1 MADLDF
7 INFNAEQLN
16 REELEKLIEHHNR
29 QYWEPGEPEIPDVR
43 YDELLR
49 ALRRIDPGNA
59 LLTRVYAPRV
69 AGSESSGTL
78 TVSSNG
84 ISPPIACS
92 PPDSRRYSTR
102 NTSFPRISTFSP

>member
-29 QYWEPGEPEIPDVR
+29 QYWELGEPEIPDVR

-49 ALRRIDPGNA
+49 ALRRIDRGNA
-59 LLTRVYAPRV
+59 LLTRV
-69 AGSESSGTL
+69 
-78 TVSSNG
+78 
-84 ISPPIACS
+84 
-92 PPDSRRYSTR
+92 
-102 NTSFPRISTFSP
+102 